1 MPRIGRAALLAL
13 ALPSVGLAQAPAKN
27 GLTAV
32 AGLKVG
38 HHTLAARPT
47 GCTAAR
53 LGGPGRPRRAGT
65 ASAALP
71 RSTGRTGA
79 ALVAATRTG
88 GVSAPAAGRG
98 SGGGPPPAGAR
109 LADARTLVRSGALLR
124 PTRPGQNT

>member
-47 GCTAAR
+47 GCTVVLAEAGAVAGVDVR
-53 LGGPGRPRRAGT
+53 GGAPG
-65 ASAALP
+65 
-71 RSTGRTGA
+71 
-79 ALVAATRTG
+79 TRETDLLDPVNSNSGVNAIVLTG
-88 GVSAPAAGRG
+88 GSAYGLDAAGSAMRW
-98 SGGGPPPAGAR
+98 
-109 LADARTLVRSGALLR
+109 
-124 PTRPGQNT
+124 